1 MENNLVVTMNAD
13 ELRNLIDE
21 SVTNA
26 LIKSFQPKKEDDTL
40 LKRKDVSKLFSVSL
54 VTISQW
60 MKGGKLPYHR
70 INSRIFFKKAEVL
83 KAMEISPK
91 YKKLRN
97 G

>member
-1 MENNLVVTMNAD
+1 MNNNLVVTMSTD
-13 ELRNLIDE
+13 ELKALIAE
-21 SVTNA
+21 GVYNA
-26 LIKSFQPKKEDDTL
+26 LSKSSQPREEDEIL
-40 LKRKDVSKLFSVSL
+40 LNRKDISKFFSVSL
-54 VTISQW
+54 VTVSQW
-60 MKGGKLPYHR
+60 MKSGKLPYHR